1 MPIPDVNVKSIYSC
15 VMNETESNPQRGVA
29 LGSVIVTDGGEQ
41 EMAWVLLA
49 IAIASEIV
57 ATTSLKQSN
66 GFSKPAWSV
75 LVVVGYGISFFLMS
89 QVLKTI
95 PVSVAYAVWSGAGT
109 AVVAAIGM
117 VFLGEPVS
125 LLKVGGIAM
134 IVAGVVAL
142 NAGGH

>member
-1 MPIPDVNVKSIYSC
+1 
-15 VMNETESNPQRGVA
+15 
-29 LGSVIVTDGGEQ
+29 
-41 EMAWVLLA
+41 MAWVLLA
-49 IAIASEIV
+49 VALASEIV
-57 ATTSLKQSN
+57 ATTSLKQSE
-66 GFSKPAWSV
+66 GFTKPLWSAV
-75 LVVVGYGISFFLMS
+75 VVVGYAISFFLMS
-89 QVLKTI
+89 QVLKSI

-142 NAGGH
+142 NAGGGH

>member
-1 MPIPDVNVKSIYSC
+1 
-15 VMNETESNPQRGVA
+15 
-29 LGSVIVTDGGEQ
+29 
-41 EMAWVLLA
+41 MAWVLLA
-49 IAIASEIV
+49 VAIASEIV
-57 ATTSLKQSN
+57 ATTSLKQSE
-66 GFSKPAWSV
+66 GFTKPLWSAV
-75 LVVVGYGISFFLMS
+75 VVVGYAISFFLMS
-89 QVLKTI
+89 QVLKSI

-142 NAGGH
+142 NAGGGH

>member
-1 MPIPDVNVKSIYSC
+1 
-15 VMNETESNPQRGVA
+15 
-29 LGSVIVTDGGEQ
+29 
-41 EMAWVLLA
+41 MAWVLLA

-57 ATTSLKQSN
+57 ATTSLKQSE
-66 GFSKPAWSV
+66 GFSKPWWSV
-75 LVVVGYGISFFLMS
+75 VVVVGYAVSFFLMS
-89 QVLKTI
+89 QVLRTI

-142 NAGGH
+142 NAGGGH

>member
-1 MPIPDVNVKSIYSC
+1 
-15 VMNETESNPQRGVA
+15 
-29 LGSVIVTDGGEQ
+29 
-41 EMAWVLLA
+41 MAWVLLA

-57 ATTSLKQSN
+57 ATTSLKQSA
-66 GFSKPAWSV
+66 GFTKPLWSV
-75 LVVVGYGISFFLMS
+75 VVVVGYAISFFLMS

-117 VFLGEPVS
+117 VVLGEPVS
-125 LLKVGGIAM
+125 LLKVSGIVL

>member
-1 MPIPDVNVKSIYSC
+1 
-15 VMNETESNPQRGVA
+15 
-29 LGSVIVTDGGEQ
+29 
-41 EMAWVLLA
+41 MAWVLLA

-57 ATTSLKQSN
+57 ATTSLKQSA
-66 GFSKPAWSV
+66 GFTKPLWSV
-75 LVVVGYGISFFLMS
+75 VVVVGYAISFFLMS

-117 VFLGEPVS
+117 VVLGEPVS
-125 LLKVGGIAM
+125 LLKVGGIAL